1 VQPGDADQTRP
12 GAVPRLSEPAPLS
25 LLPQPPQPSLFHSL
39 LPLDDIK
46 KAQDDVIKDF
56 TCVLASMS
64 CLLLN
69 PTRRRAAAQ
78 VRVVRGDWR

>member
-12 GAVPRLSEPAPLS
+12 GAVPRLSDAAPLPQ
-25 LLPQPPQPSLFHSL
+25 LPPPPPQPNLFHSL

-64 CLLLN
+64 YLLLN
-69 PTRRRAAAQ
+69 PTRRRGPGSRRA
-78 VRVVRGDWR
+78 R